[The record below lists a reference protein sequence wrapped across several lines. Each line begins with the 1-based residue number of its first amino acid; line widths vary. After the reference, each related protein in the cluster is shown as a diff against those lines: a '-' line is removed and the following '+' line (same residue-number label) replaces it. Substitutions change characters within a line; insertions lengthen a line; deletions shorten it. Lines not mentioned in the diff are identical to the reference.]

1 MIYLKYAFSTP
12 IFGIGV
18 NLCPLLTTHQLA
30 KASSL
35 ALISMIV
42 IIVTIIVQGGKVSL
56 EDRGDLKGSLFIRNG
71 VFQAIGVI
79 SFGEAIESYRRIY

>member
-1 MIYLKYAFSTP
+1 MLTIY
-12 IFGIGV
+12 
-18 NLCPLLTTHQLA
+18 QLA

-42 IIVTIIVQGGKVSL
+42 IIVTIIVQGGKVPP

-79 SFGEAIESYRRIY
+79 SFGEAIETYRRTDWS

>member
-1 MIYLKYAFSTP
+1 M
-12 IFGIGV
+12 
-18 NLCPLLTTHQLA
+18 LTIHQLA

-42 IIVTIIVQGGKVSL
+42 IIVTIIVQGGKVPP

-79 SFGEAIESYRRIY
+79 SFGKAVESCGRVY

>member
-1 MIYLKYAFSTP
+1 MLTIY
-12 IFGIGV
+12 
-18 NLCPLLTTHQLA
+18 QLA

-42 IIVTIIVQGGKVSL
+42 IIVTIILQGVKVPP
-56 EDRGDLKGSLFIRNG
+56 EDRGDLKGSLFFRNG

-79 SFGEAIESYRRIY
+79 SFGEFIEICRRIY

>member
-1 MIYLKYAFSTP
+1 M
-12 IFGIGV
+12 
-18 NLCPLLTTHQLA
+18 LTIHQLA

-42 IIVTIIVQGGKVSL
+42 IIVTIIVQGGKVPL

-79 SFGEAIESYRRIY
+79 SFGEAI